1 MLGFYIHIPFCAR
14 RCPYCDFAIQVGA
27 DAAFRAA
34 YVAALRGEIEN
45 ALIKQRECEPQRVLT
60 TIYLGGGTPT
70 ELDEA
75 DLAGLLR
82 LIFDNIEVA
91 PQAEITIEANPENL
105 TLEKLKALRAAGFNR
120 LSLGAQ
126 SFEEGALQML
136 GRRHSPREVET
147 AIMQAREADWPQVSL
162 DLIYAV
168 PGQSLA
174 GWQQTLHRA
183 VQLELDHISCYAL
196 TIESG
201 TPFAR
206 RVADGRLMPVEDDLQ
221 ADFMGEAMEILG
233 AAELLRYEVSNYAR
247 AACESQ
253 HNLNYWRGGDYLAAG
268 CGAHGHYKGHRYWN
282 QRGAKSYIEKMQT
295 VGSARAGEEFLSVPE
310 RMDEL
315 VLLGLRLREGLNLE
329 GAARLLNFDV
339 RGALHQSK
347 AWPMLID
354 QGILREENGILHLN
368 PDSWPIADAVA
379 ARLLL

>member
-45 ALIKQRECEPQRVLT
+45 ALRKQRECEPQRALT
-60 TIYLGGGTPT
+60 SIYLGGGTPT

-147 AIMQAREADWPQVSL
+147 AIMQGAR
-162 DLIYAV
+162 
-168 PGQSLA
+168 
-174 GWQQTLHRA
+174 
-183 VQLELDHISCYAL
+183 
-196 TIESG
+196 
-201 TPFAR
+201 
-206 RVADGRLMPVEDDLQ
+206 GRL
-221 ADFMGEAMEILG
+221 
-233 AAELLRYEVSNYAR
+233 AASE
-247 AACESQ
+247 
-253 HNLNYWRGGDYLAAG
+253 
-268 CGAHGHYKGHRYWN
+268 
-282 QRGAKSYIEKMQT
+282 
-295 VGSARAGEEFLSVPE
+295 P
-310 RMDEL
+310 
-315 VLLGLRLREGLNLE
+315 
-329 GAARLLNFDV
+329 
-339 RGALHQSK
+339 
-347 AWPMLID
+347 
-354 QGILREENGILHLN
+354 
-368 PDSWPIADAVA
+368 
-379 ARLLL
+379 